1 MKELIAAVA
10 GLGLLLFVM
19 RNEKAPSVTVSSVEG
34 FEPEEV
40 ILKRTVDQIQERET
54 NVYPIDT
61 IYFQKDKTGFI
72 GRFMFLNTDGFY
84 GVQYDVET
92 DGKEITSLKKSI
104 PPEYKSPFNGYAL
117 RQTYSDLETK
127 QKVDVDKSTMGKIA
141 DNLRTENMAVGYY
154 SAGSTTFKESFM
166 KTL

>member
-19 RNEKAPSVTVSSVEG
+19 RNEKAPSPFTTMKEG
-34 FEPEEV
+34 FESEEV
-40 ILKRTVDQIQERET
+40 ILKRTIDQIQEMET

-61 IYFQKDKTGFI
+61 IYFQKDKAGFI
-72 GRFMFLNTDGFY
+72 GRFMFMNTDGFY

-92 DGKEITSLKKSI
+92 DGKEITSLKKSV
-104 PPEYKSPFNGYAL
+104 PPEYKSPFSGYVS
-117 RQTYSDLETK
+117 RQGYSELSTK
-127 QKVDVDKSTMGKIA
+127 QTIDGVDTGKIA

-154 SAGSTTFKESFM
+154 APADPSFKGSFM